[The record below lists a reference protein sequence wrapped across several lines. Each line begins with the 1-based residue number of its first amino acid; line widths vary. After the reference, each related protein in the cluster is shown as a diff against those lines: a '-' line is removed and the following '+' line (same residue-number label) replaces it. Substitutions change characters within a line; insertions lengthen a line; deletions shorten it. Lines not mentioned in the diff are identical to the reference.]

1 MCLVQDDV
9 DFEKAEEHINVE
21 VGKEALTAL
30 SWGGHQH
37 DHDLGSELENGTRY
51 LRVIEDTVTRVEC
64 RVNRAYPRPRVSW
77 FGSGDVSVSPVRSH
91 VFGDSVTYDNVTHE
105 YSLVSSVL
113 YTASLN
119 DTNSSLS
126 CNVQQD
132 DLYSSVQTVTIIVD
146 PKPLPLIKVNNAVLW
161 LFKDVVKNFTWPH
174 ILHCWFDFTML

>member
-1 MCLVQDDV
+1 M
-9 DFEKAEEHINVE
+9 
-21 VGKEALTAL
+21 
-30 SWGGHQH
+30 
-37 DHDLGSELENGTRY
+37 
-51 LRVIEDTVTRVEC
+51 
-64 RVNRAYPRPRVSW
+64 
-77 FGSGDVSVSPVRSH
+77 
-91 VFGDSVTYDNVTHE
+91 FGDIVTYDNVTHE